1 MFTAA
6 SVRKSLVR
14 QSNSHHGRPES
25 RGKKGQLTSSFL
37 YSSELQPMGGGGLT
51 VRVDPPLTPGETQVN
66 LLSHLSC
73 GSKPESA
80 CTVKITMSALP
91 NVLFGGY

>member
-1 MFTAA
+1 
-6 SVRKSLVR
+6 
-14 QSNSHHGRPES
+14 
-25 RGKKGQLTSSFL
+25 
-37 YSSELQPMGGGGLT
+37 MGGGGLT